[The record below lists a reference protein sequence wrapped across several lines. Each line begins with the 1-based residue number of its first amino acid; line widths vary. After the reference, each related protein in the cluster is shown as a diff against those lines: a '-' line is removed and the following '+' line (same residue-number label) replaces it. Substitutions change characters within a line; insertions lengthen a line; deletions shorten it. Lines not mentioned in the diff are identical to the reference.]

1 MYTRRTEQ
9 KSANKNPGAVV
20 CSFTIMNLFRTCL
33 IASISLAAILPG
45 EALSS
50 AITADQLLDKA
61 HAPGFEFSTNNV
73 LGRPDDGGRFLDQA
87 WSATSQTFVKLRME
101 QAFTQDGTS
110 TRDLKIVNFSEV
122 TRNRS
127 QAAAIWVVVDG
138 TAYNVGTHSA
148 SAVWGDPEGD
158 ASTFGSGWVV
168 FGGTRGGKIDLDFF
182 FGESGIYGTFRNLAI
197 RDLYVSGYYED
208 GVTTHNYDLD
218 AVNAYSS
225 AKAAPPVPVPAAVWL
240 FVSGLIGLLAAG
252 RRRNT

>member
-1 MYTRRTEQ
+1 M
-9 KSANKNPGAVV
+9 
-20 CSFTIMNLFRTCL
+20 
-33 IASISLAAILPG
+33 SLAAILPG

-50 AITADQLLDKA
+50 TITAEQLLDKA

-87 WSATSQTFVKLRME
+87 WSATSQTFIKLRME
-101 QAFTQDGTS
+101 QTFTQDGTS
-110 TRDLKIVNFSEV
+110 TRDLKIVNFSDIKN
-122 TRNRS
+122 NRS

-138 TAYNVGTHSA
+138 TAYNVGTHNA
-148 SAVWGDPEGD
+148 TAVWGDPEGD

-168 FGGTRGGKIDLDFF
+168 FGGTRGGNIDLDFF

-197 RDLYVSGYYED
+197 SDLYVSGYYEA

-218 AVNAYSS
+218 AI
-225 AKAAPPVPVPAAVWL
+225 KAFTAAEELVVPVPAALWL
-240 FVSGLIGLLAAG
+240 FGSGLIGLLAAG